1 MNPVPFREQGNI
13 FHFSRYLKDYF
24 YWENLFMKDGF
35 RFKAEIQHRTTRDTW
50 KARKVEREGR
60 KEEGR
65 ERKEDKEKKHYF
77 LVEEKCFMC
86 SRHSSGH

>member
-1 MNPVPFREQGNI
+1 
-13 FHFSRYLKDYF
+13 
-24 YWENLFMKDGF
+24 MKDGF